1 MNKSF
6 KPDGY
11 NSVSPYFI
19 IEGAQRM
26 IDFLEK
32 LFNAKELRR
41 FNTQDGKIMHAEIQ
55 IDDSIIM
62 LGDASDT
69 YPANVTVMH
78 VYVPDA
84 EQVYKRAI
92 ELGCTPIE
100 QPTKKEGVPD
110 IRGSFYDFAGNIW
123 SVGTQSL

>member
-41 FNTQDGKIMHAEIQ
+41 FNTQDGKIMHAE
-55 IDDSIIM
+55 
-62 LGDASDT
+62 T
-69 YPANVTVMH
+69 N
-78 VYVPDA
+78 
-84 EQVYKRAI
+84 
-92 ELGCTPIE
+92 
-100 QPTKKEGVPD
+100 
-110 IRGSFYDFAGNIW
+110 
-123 SVGTQSL
+123 